1 MLCRTAWQRCCWAVG
16 EVAQWWRFV
25 SGHKDW
31 KKNEGNAKTVVPVNG
46 RPPTTP
52 VFVEVAG
59 SLMVIP
65 CNDASMVLVLVV
77 WHGHFCFHHPSSA
90 IIKPAISVKA
100 GHAGT
105 EAHAKCL
112 VLTPVQ
118 LWVVEIHQAL
128 VSLGKKSTSHQ
139 HALQY
144 MDSWIH
150 GKMIHKFD
158 SHLGDCCWFKV
169 FNCYRIE
176 NAVYLYRHDLFWC
189 LVRPWV
195 RVLRFAQHQPNGAKS
210 FIEKKG
216 SRSVI
221 VYLKCQML

>member
-1 MLCRTAWQRCCWAVG
+1 
-16 EVAQWWRFV
+16 
-25 SGHKDW
+25 
-31 KKNEGNAKTVVPVNG
+31 
-46 RPPTTP
+46 
-52 VFVEVAG
+52 
-59 SLMVIP
+59 MVIF
-65 CNDASMVLVLVV
+65 AS
-77 WHGHFCFHHPSSA
+77 
-90 IIKPAISVKA
+90 IIHLQPLSNQPFPFKA

-112 VLTPVQ
+112 VLTPVP

-128 VSLGKKSTSHQ
+128 VSLGKKAPRINMPYST
-139 HALQY
+139 
-144 MDSWIH
+144 WIH

-169 FNCYRIE
+169 FNCYTME
-176 NAVYLYRHDLFWC
+176 NAVYLYRHDLFLVCGRSWS

-210 FIEKKG
+210 FMEKKG